1 MFKGLF
7 ITGSMLGILGDFV
20 HEQGISVPEV
30 DEAIVQYGSQSRVS
44 FLLWSGLL
52 EKISVAVAD
61 PAVGLAIGSRV
72 VPRHVGVLGYLVLS
86 CQNLGEALARFAR
99 YQRLVY
105 DVNPFNVRVDE
116 KGMEL
121 SWGIEYGKT
130 GALADESSIAA
141 LFSFVRILTNQP
153 LYPSYVSF
161 VNPTPDNLQYYEEF
175 FHCPVKFEDDAT
187 RVCFP
192 LEYLSAPL
200 LHSDPTLLDLLSQ
213 QAETLL
219 LVLPK
224 ADAFEEKLQQV
235 IVQCLHEGEPTLP
248 AVSAH
253 LALSTRTLQ
262 RRLQERG
269 LVFQDIL
276 EHTRRELAIRYLED
290 KSLSLT
296 DIALLLG
303 YSEQSA
309 FNRAFKRWY
318 NQPPKAYR
326 KLLLLKKKG

>member
-7 ITGSMLGILGDFV
+7 ITGSMLGMLGDFIQ
-20 HEQGISVPEV
+20 EQHIVIPEV
-30 DEAIVQYGSQSRVS
+30 EEAIAQYGSQSRVS
-44 FLLWSGLL
+44 FQLWSSLL

-72 VPRHVGVLGYLVLS
+72 APRHVGVLGYLVLS

-105 DVNPFNVRVDE
+105 DVNPFNIRVDE

-130 GALADESSIAA
+130 GVLADDSSIAA
-141 LFSFVRILTNQP
+141 LVSFVRVLTNQP

-161 VNPTPDNLQYYEEF
+161 VNPTPDNLQHYEDF

-192 LEYLSAPL
+192 LEYLATPL

-224 ADAFEEKLQQV
+224 ADAFEEKLQQM

-276 EHTRRELAIRYLED
+276 EHTRRELALRYLED

-318 NQPPKAYR
+318 EQPPKSYR
-326 KLLLLKKKG
+326 KQLLLKKKS

>member
-7 ITGSMLGILGDFV
+7 ITGSMLGMLGDFV
-20 HEQGISVPEV
+20 HDQGINIPEV
-30 DEAIVQYGSQSRVS
+30 DEAIAQYGSQSRVS
-44 FLLWSGLL
+44 LQLWTTLLQ
-52 EKISVAVAD
+52 KISVTIAD
-61 PAVGLAIGSRV
+61 PALGLAIGKRIA
-72 VPRHVGVLGYLVLS
+72 PRHVGVLGYLVLS
-86 CQNLGEALARFAR
+86 CQNLGQALTRFAR

-105 DVNPFNVRVDE
+105 DVNPFSVHVDE
-116 KGMEL
+116 QGMEL
-121 SWGIEYGKT
+121 RWGVDYGKP
-130 GALADESSIAA
+130 GSLVDETSIAA
-141 LFSFVRILTNQP
+141 LSSFLSVLTNQP
-153 LYPSYVSF
+153 LHPSFVSF
-161 VNPTPDNLQYYEEF
+161 VNPHPINLQVYLDY
-175 FHCPVKFEDDAT
+175 FHCPVEFDDALT
-187 RVCFP
+187 RVRFP
-192 LEYLSAPL
+192 IEYLSVPL

-224 ADAFEEKLQQV
+224 ADAFEEKLQQM

-276 EHTRRELAIRYLED
+276 EHTRRELALRYLED

-318 NQPPKAYR
+318 EQPPKSYR
-326 KLLLLKKKG
+326 KQLLLKKKS

>member
-7 ITGSMLGILGDFV
+7 ITGSMLGMLGDFV
-20 HEQGISVPEV
+20 HEQGINIPEV
-30 DEAIVQYGSQSRVS
+30 DEAIAQYGSQSRVS
-44 FLLWSGLL
+44 FQLWSGLL
-52 EKISVAVAD
+52 EKISIAVAD

-72 VPRHVGVLGYLVLS
+72 APRHVGVLGYLVLS

-116 KGMEL
+116 RGMEL

-130 GALADESSIAA
+130 GVLADDSSIAA

-161 VNPTPDNLQYYEEF
+161 VNPTPDNLQHYEDF

-187 RVCFP
+187 RLCFP
-192 LEYLSAPL
+192 FEYLGTPL

-224 ADAFEEKLQQV
+224 ADAFEEKLQQM

-276 EHTRRELAIRYLED
+276 EHTRRELALRYLED

-318 NQPPKAYR
+318 EQPPKVYR
-326 KLLLLKKKG
+326 KQLLLKKKS

>member
-7 ITGSMLGILGDFV
+7 ITGSMLGMLGDFI
-20 HEQGISVPEV
+20 HEQQVLIPEV
-30 DEAIVQYGSQSRVS
+30 DEAIEQFGGQNRVS
-44 FLLWSGLL
+44 LQLWTSLL
-52 EKISVAVAD
+52 EKISVAVDD
-61 PAVGLAIGSRV
+61 PALGLAIGKRIA
-72 VPRHVGVLGYLVLS
+72 PRHVGVLGYLVLS
-86 CQNLGEALARFAR
+86 CQNLGQALTRFAR

-105 DVNPFNVRVDE
+105 DVNPFSVHIDE
-116 KGMEL
+116 RGMEL
-121 SWGIEYGKT
+121 RWGIDFGKP
-130 GALADESSIAA
+130 GPLVDETSIAA
-141 LFSFVRILTNQP
+141 LFSFLHTLTNQP
-153 LYPSYVSF
+153 LHPSFVSF
-161 VNPTPDNLQYYEEF
+161 VNPKPANLQVYADY
-175 FHCPVKFEDDAT
+175 FHCPVEFEDEFT
-187 RVCFP
+187 RVRFP
-192 LEYLSAPL
+192 TEYLSVPL
-200 LHSDPTLLDLLSQ
+200 LHSDPTLLELLSQ

-248 AVSAH
+248 AVSVY

-269 LVFQDIL
+269 LVFQEIL
-276 EHTRRELAIRYLED
+276 EDTRRELALRYLTD

-318 NQPPKAYR
+318 DQPPKSYR
-326 KLLLLKKKG
+326 KQLLTQKK

>member
-7 ITGSMLGILGDFV
+7 ITGSMLGMLGDFV
-20 HEQGISVPEV
+20 QEQKITIPEV
-30 DEAIVQYGSQSRVS
+30 DEAIAQYGTQSRVAMQLWTS
-44 FLLWSGLL
+44 LLHKV
-52 EKISVAVAD
+52 EEAVNI
-61 PAVGLAIGSRV
+61 PALGLAIGSRIA
-72 VPRHVGVLGYLVLS
+72 PRHVGVLGYLVLS
-86 CQNLGEALARFAR
+86 CQNLGEALTRFSR

-105 DVNPFNVRVDE
+105 DVNPFNVCIDD

-121 SWGIEYGKT
+121 SWGIEYGKP
-130 GALADESSIAA
+130 GPLADESSIAA
-141 LFSFVRILTNQP
+141 LFSFIRILTNQP

-161 VNPTPDNLQYYEEF
+161 VNPKPDNIKLYEDF

-187 RVCFP
+187 RVRFP
-192 LEYLSAPL
+192 FEYLGTPL

-276 EHTRRELAIRYLED
+276 EHTRRELAVRYLED

-318 NQPPKAYR
+318 ELPPKSYR
-326 KLLLLKKKG
+326 KQLLAKLK

>member
-7 ITGSMLGILGDFV
+7 LTGSMLGMLGDYAQENNLKIV
-20 HEQGISVPEV
+20 EL
-30 DEAIVQYGSQSRVS
+30 DEAISQYGHQARISLQ
-44 FLLWSGLL
+44 LWSNLL
-52 EKISVAVAD
+52 ERISIEVND
-61 PAVGLAIGSRV
+61 PALGLAIGKRIA
-72 VPRHVGVLGYLVLS
+72 PRHVGVLGYLVLS
-86 CQNLGEALARFAR
+86 CQTLGQALLRFAR

-105 DVNPFNVRVDE
+105 DVNPFSVHMDE
-116 KGMEL
+116 RGMEL
-121 SWGIEYGKT
+121 RWGVDYGKP
-130 GALADESSIAA
+130 GPLVDETSIAA
-141 LFSFVRILTNQP
+141 LFSFLHVLTSQP
-153 LYPSYVSF
+153 LHPSFVSF
-161 VNPTPDNLQYYEEF
+161 VNPQPRNLQVYLDYF
-175 FHCPVKFEDDAT
+175 QCPVEFEDSIT
-187 RVCFP
+187 RVRFP
-192 LEYLSAPL
+192 AEYLEVPL
-200 LHSDPTLLDLLSQ
+200 LHSDPTLLELLSQ
-213 QAETLL
+213 QAESLL
-219 LVLPK
+219 VVLPK

-248 AVSAH
+248 AVAAY

-276 EHTRRELAIRYLED
+276 EDTRRELAVRYLED

-318 NQPPKAYR
+318 NQPPKTYR
-326 KLLLLKKKG
+326 KQMK